1 MSVPI
6 DILIDRYQDR
16 TTVLIIK
23 NKKIEQAY
31 CSPFLD
37 SEAAEPTYGAVF
49 EAKCTQLFLDT
60 SSAIFT
66 PLTQTASQKTYFC
79 KKKEKGIKTG
89 DIRTVQLQK
98 HFLPFE
104 RKESNVS
111 MPPVFKGR
119 YLVYLPFEKGIHIS
133 KKWATVQNVEEIRST
148 LKSISPNG
156 WILRSSSENLKFPAD
171 MALIIAEAN
180 HLIALSQDKD
190 FKGYHPLELALQ
202 DYGHHKKL
210 SITSATE
217 LDKQV
222 RSIIS
227 GFCPDL
233 AQCIKAP
240 SPHPL
245 SDLDYDSQLDKAL
258 EYQSIQYDFGSLH
271 CHQVPHGPFFIDI
284 DCKLTSLHNMD
295 NLMRQVGIEIMR
307 LIRVL
312 NLSGILLIDFL
323 RLPLSY
329 QRQKLH
335 QDMRLLGETDPASP
349 QILGFTKAGY
359 FEIIRDHQTPSL
371 PSILGSKP

>member
-1 MSVPI
+1 MRESI
-6 DILIDRYQDR
+6 DILIDQYRDH

-31 CSPFLD
+31 CSPFL
-37 SEAAEPTYGAVF
+37 EAETADPTYGAVF
-49 EAKCTQLFLDT
+49 EAKCTQLFHDT

-66 PLTQTASQKTYFC
+66 PITQTGSPKTYFC
-79 KKKEKGIKTG
+79 KKKDKAIKTG
-89 DIRTVQLQK
+89 DLRTVQLQK
-98 HFLPFE
+98 HFLPSD

-133 KKWATVQNVEEIRST
+133 KKWSAFQKIEDIKST

-156 WILRSSSENLKFPAD
+156 WILRSSFESLKFPGD
-171 MALIIAEAN
+171 MALITAEAN
-180 HLIALSQDKD
+180 YLIALSQKKD

-210 SITSATE
+210 SITSSIN
-217 LDKQV
+217 LDKETH
-222 RSIIS
+222 SIIKA
-227 GFCPDL
+227 FCPDL
-233 AQCIKAP
+233 VTCIKAP
-240 SPHPL
+240 SPSPMT
-245 SDLDYDSQLDKAL
+245 DLDYDSQLDRAL
-258 EYQSIQYDFGSLH
+258 NYQSIPLDFGSLY

-295 NLMRQVGIEIMR
+295 NLMRQVGVEIMR

-335 QDMRLLGETDPASP
+335 QDMRLLGANDPSSP

-371 PSILGSKP
+371 SSILGSKS